1 MKKKILIDAT
11 PVVPF
16 VDGLSNYIINLI
28 KYLPAESFNEFE
40 YTVLLNKGLK
50 KEEFT
55 SFVRCGNFKILEKK
69 IAPIGPERDWD
80 MFWFLLKYKSRFDLI
95 HITSNNYPF
104 ALGKGICTIHDIT
117 FKSYFDHPK
126 YSFKLATKY
135 MNAVIKHC
143 LKKSTV
149 IIAVSNST
157 KAELTKWYHL
167 NDKAQDKIKV
177 IYEGWEHLRE
187 YRSNKVCT
195 DEFVSINEYIFY
207 LGTFRIHKNISNL
220 LRAFSLA
227 LAHIPSN
234 KKLAISGSSKKLNL
248 KDKEFLKEINRH
260 EERIVFTGYLTNE
273 CVEKYFQNADAYI
286 LPSLS
291 EGFGIPVLEAFYY
304 NTPVLCSN
312 TTSLPEVAGKAAIYF
327 DPYNVQDIANAII
340 KFYNNPIQ
348 SENLI
353 KSGKEQLQKFSWSKT
368 AQETVQVYKKICNDI

>member
-177 IYEGWEHLRE
+177 IYEGWEHLTE